1 MPRSQAVADRL
12 QPVHVVDGS
21 EAVVQRLKADPR
33 LGGLALGPLVAV
45 NADFG
50 GEREIGAELDKERT
64 EVGVH
69 AVEVEEVNERC
80 RPHQPGVAAA
90 GGWIVPPLSTPH
102 ARFLLGSTDI
112 QHPLGGG
119 ETGQELLG
127 ELVLALS
134 LGESDQLQA
143 TRGDEVVNVG
153 HERLAHGIHQR
164 GRGITVAAMADEEP
178 RDSTAVGQS
187 GHPDVEIHPIDA
199 LDLEGHVVGEH
210 IGDGAR

>member
-1 MPRSQAVADRL
+1 MMTLPRTVADVL
-12 QPVHVVDGS
+12 SDHVTFEVECIDRMYLN
-21 EAVVQRLKADPR
+21 VWVPR
-33 LGGLALGPLVAV
+33 LAY
-45 NADFG
+45 
-50 GEREIGAELDKERT
+50 
-64 EVGVH
+64 
-69 AVEVEEVNERC
+69 
-80 RPHQPGVAAA
+80 
-90 GGWIVPPLSTPH
+90 
-102 ARFLLGSTDI
+102 
-112 QHPLGGG
+112 GGG

-178 RDSTAVGQS
+178 HDSAAVGQS